1 MLHTD
6 PMEQNYHFIR
16 NTIKLLGITLLV
28 YAFMKWLLPMVLPFF
43 VAFYLAGAFRR
54 SACRKKEHKTLLILR
69 NLLIV
74 GGVCL
79 LLWYLVK
86 EFMDLWGR
94 REELLYWE
102 GAKESGL
109 FGEAYEKLMAKFN
122 TEQMLDH
129 FVDNVASPFGGMQD
143 TLGGMVALAVTLVA
157 TILMTK
163 DYALLQE
170 QIKKNTFGQVVVSLA
185 KELSVVGGDY
195 LRAQGII
202 MLIITAICIVAL
214 LLTGNSY
221 AVLVGVFI
229 GFCDALPFIGTSL
242 IFLPW
247 AVVMF
252 LQKKIGLGI
261 YYLFLAG
268 GTSLLRQYLEP
279 KLIGRSVGADP
290 LIVLACI
297 YLGLEIYGIWGV
309 ILGPASAFL
318 IWEIYRFT

>member
-1 MLHTD
+1 
-6 PMEQNYHFIR
+6 
-16 NTIKLLGITLLV
+16 
-28 YAFMKWLLPMVLPFF
+28 
-43 VAFYLAGAFRR
+43 
-54 SACRKKEHKTLLILR
+54 
-69 NLLIV
+69 
-74 GGVCL
+74 
-79 LLWYLVK
+79 
-86 EFMDLWGR
+86 MDLWGR

-185 KELSVVGGDY
+185 KDLSVVGGDY

-214 LLTGNSY
+214 LLTGNPY

-229 GFCDALPFIGTSL
+229 GFCDALPFTEHHWS
-242 IFLPW
+242 FCP
-247 AVVMF
+247 
-252 LQKKIGLGI
+252 
-261 YYLFLAG
+261 
-268 GTSLLRQYLEP
+268 
-279 KLIGRSVGADP
+279 GRSSCSCKRRSGLASIIFFWQGAP
-290 LIVLACI
+290 ACSVSIWNQNSSAGASVLILSLFWHVF
-297 YLGLEIYGIWGV
+297 IWDWRSMGSGV
-309 ILGPASAFL
+309 
-318 IWEIYRFT
+318 

>member
-1 MLHTD
+1 
-6 PMEQNYHFIR
+6 MEQNYHFIR

-185 KELSVVGGDY
+185 KDLSVVGGDY

-214 LLTGNSY
+214 LLTGNPY

-229 GFCDALPFIGTSL
+229 GFCDALPFIGIITDLFALGGRHVPAKEDRAWHLLSFFGRGHQACSVSIWNQNSSAGASVLILSL
-242 IFLPW
+242 FWHVFIW
-247 AVVMF
+247 DW
-252 LQKKIGLGI
+252 
-261 YYLFLAG
+261 
-268 GTSLLRQYLEP
+268 
-279 KLIGRSVGADP
+279 RSMGS
-290 LIVLACI
+290 
-297 YLGLEIYGIWGV
+297 GV
-309 ILGPASAFL
+309 
-318 IWEIYRFT
+318 

>member
-1 MLHTD
+1 
-6 PMEQNYHFIR
+6 
-16 NTIKLLGITLLV
+16 
-28 YAFMKWLLPMVLPFF
+28 
-43 VAFYLAGAFRR
+43 
-54 SACRKKEHKTLLILR
+54 
-69 NLLIV
+69 V

-170 QIKKNTFGQVVVSLA
+170 QIKRIPSGRWLCLWQK
-185 KELSVVGGDY
+185 
-195 LRAQGII
+195 
-202 MLIITAICIVAL
+202 IC
-214 LLTGNSY
+214 
-221 AVLVGVFI
+221 
-229 GFCDALPFIGTSL
+229 
-242 IFLPW
+242 PW
-247 AVVMF
+247 
-252 LQKKIGLGI
+252 
-261 YYLFLAG
+261 
-268 GTSLLRQYLEP
+268 
-279 KLIGRSVGADP
+279 
-290 LIVLACI
+290 
-297 YLGLEIYGIWGV
+297 
-309 ILGPASAFL
+309 
-318 IWEIYRFT
+318 

>member
-1 MLHTD
+1 
-6 PMEQNYHFIR
+6 MEQNYHFIR

-143 TLGGMVALAVTLVA
+143 TLGGM
-157 TILMTK
+157 
-163 DYALLQE
+163 E
-170 QIKKNTFGQVVVSLA
+170 
-185 KELSVVGGDY
+185 
-195 LRAQGII
+195 
-202 MLIITAICIVAL
+202 CI
-214 LLTGNSY
+214 
-221 AVLVGVFI
+221 
-229 GFCDALPFIGTSL
+229 
-242 IFLPW
+242 W
-247 AVVMF
+247 
-252 LQKKIGLGI
+252 
-261 YYLFLAG
+261 
-268 GTSLLRQYLEP
+268 R
-279 KLIGRSVGADP
+279 
-290 LIVLACI
+290 
-297 YLGLEIYGIWGV
+297 
-309 ILGPASAFL
+309 
-318 IWEIYRFT
+318 